1 MSNFFMDDHKT
12 KVVMGN
18 KKKDVDVKTLMAQN
32 EVERKKRL
40 VAKQQLEAATLIQS
54 NLRRVLVQK
63 RVANQILQPKTV
75 EGKGL
80 AQNVAALR
88 KLMLKVP
95 EKAGAIA

>member
-1 MSNFFMDDHKT
+1 MDDFKT

-32 EVERKKRL
+32 EAERKKRQ

-54 NLRRVLVQK
+54 NLRRVLASRSV
-63 RVANQILQPKTV
+63 VNQILNNKDQ
-75 EGKGL
+75 EGRGL

-88 KLMLKVP
+88 LLMGKVP
-95 EKAGAIA
+95 DKAGAIALKGLS